1 MELQNIVINNILNY
15 MDSIKIEIKDDN
27 RIKIYSKY
35 LSKLTD
41 ISEKRLENILDIRKK
56 RKIRLGEIEKICNA
70 LNIEMYKIFKR

>member
-70 LNIEMYKIFKR
+70 LNIEMYKIFKK